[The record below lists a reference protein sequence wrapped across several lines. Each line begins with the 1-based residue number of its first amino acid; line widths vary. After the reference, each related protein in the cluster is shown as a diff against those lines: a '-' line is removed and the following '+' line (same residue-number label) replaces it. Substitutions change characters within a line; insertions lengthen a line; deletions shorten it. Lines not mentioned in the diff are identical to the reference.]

1 MPNRHPNPAAP
12 VVSPLDLAITA
23 ALAGE
28 REQALRHVGA
38 ILEEDPGRSVAV
50 LLAGK
55 LLGEVSRIESAKRA
69 LLTAVDLALLEGSL
83 PRAVAA
89 VIELRR
95 LGVESNGIIQRIA
108 KKFARGSAELMAQGA
123 IPPALPR
130 QRLSGVPLPHTLS
143 GDDLSAH
150 VEELVLASEEHA
162 KAAAG
167 RPHHVPRQV
176 LLSAL
181 AESGLSATLEVLD
194 LVWVDA
200 ATVVVEQGRPGE
212 EAYIVARGELDVV
225 RVGDDQEETPLA
237 RLGNGALFG
246 EMALLSRAP
255 RAARVTATR
264 PSLLLVASSEAL
276 STVVEREP
284 DVGAVLADY
293 CRRRMIDNLVRTS
306 RILGSVSA
314 SERPELIKRF
324 VTRSYE
330 TGDKLVTQGA
340 DAQGL
345 HLIASGEVAV
355 VHQTGSE
362 RTVVANLAAGEVVGE
377 ISLVLRRPASADV
390 VATVPT
396 VSLHL
401 PQAEFLGVVKR
412 YPELLAHLYELAVER
427 DDLTRSIVAQ
437 QASEADDLVLL

>member
-1 MPNRHPNPAAP
+1 MPNRDLNKVAP
-12 VVSPLDLAITA
+12 VVSPLDLAIFA
-23 ALAGE
+23 ALVGE
-28 REQALRHVGA
+28 RETALRHVGA

-50 LLAGK
+50 LLSGR
-55 LLGEVSRIESAKRA
+55 LLGEASRIESARRA
-69 LLTAVDLALLEGSL
+69 LHAAVDLALLEGSL
-83 PRAVAA
+83 LRAMAA
-89 VIELRR
+89 VVELRR
-95 LGVESNGIIQRIA
+95 IGVDSEATVVKIA
-108 KKFARGSAELMAQGA
+108 RKFASGSADLMAQGA

-130 QRLSGVPLPHTLS
+130 QRLSGVPLPHSLS
-143 GDDLSAH
+143 GEDLVAH
-150 VEELVLASEEHA
+150 IERLVFASEEHA
-162 KAAAG
+162 NSRG
-167 RPHHVPRQV
+167 SQHRVPRQV
-176 LLSAL
+176 LLSSL
-181 AESGLSATLEVLD
+181 PESGLIATLSVLD

-200 ATVVVEQGRPGE
+200 ATVVVEQGQPGE
-212 EAYIVARGELDVV
+212 EAYLVARGELDVV
-225 RVGDDQEETPLA
+225 RVGEDGEETPLA

-255 RAARVTATR
+255 RAARVIATR

-284 DVGAVLADY
+284 EVGTVLAAY
-293 CRRRMIDNLVRTS
+293 CRGRMIDNLVRTS
-306 RILGSVSA
+306 RILGSVSV
-314 SERPELIKRF
+314 SERPELVKRF
-324 VTRSYE
+324 VSRSYE
-330 TGDKLVTQGA
+330 AGDKLVTHGT

-355 VHQTGSE
+355 VHQAGGE
-362 RTVVANLAAGEVVGE
+362 RTVVANLTAGEVVGE

-412 YPELLAHLYELAVER
+412 YPELLAHLYGLAVER

-437 QASEADDLVLL
+437 QATEADDLVLL

>member
-1 MPNRHPNPAAP
+1 MPTRDPNQAAP
-12 VVSPLDLAITA
+12 VVSPLDLAISS

-28 REQALRHVGA
+28 REVAFRHVGA

-55 LLGEVSRIESAKRA
+55 LLGEASRVEAARRA
-69 LLTAVDLALLEGSL
+69 LRTAVELALLEGSL
-83 PRAVAA
+83 PRAMAS

-95 LGVESNGIIQRIA
+95 LGVESTSIVQKIA
-108 KKFARGSAELMAQGA
+108 RKFARGSTELMAQGA

-143 GDDLSAH
+143 GDELMTH
-150 VEELVLASEEHA
+150 VEDLLLASEEHA
-162 KAAAG
+162 KQA
-167 RPHHVPRQV
+167 RNDSHVPRQV

-181 AESGLSATLEVLD
+181 SESGLTATLEVLD

-200 ATVVVEQGRPGE
+200 AKVVVEQGGPGE

-225 RVGDDQEETPLA
+225 RVGDGGEETPLA

-255 RAARVTATR
+255 RAARVIATR

-284 DVGAVLADY
+284 DVGTVLADY

-314 SERPELIKRF
+314 SERPELVRRF

-330 TGDKLVTQGA
+330 AGDKLVSQSA
-340 DAQGL
+340 DAEGL
-345 HLIASGEVAV
+345 HLIASGEVTV
-355 VHQTGSE
+355 VHQTGGE
-362 RTVVANLAAGEVVGE
+362 RTVVATLAAGEVVGE
-377 ISLVLRRPASADV
+377 ISSSCDVLHPRTWSPPCQRSPSICRRPSSWAWSSA
-390 VATVPT
+390 TPSSWPICT
-396 VSLHL
+396 NWPS
-401 PQAEFLGVVKR
+401 
-412 YPELLAHLYELAVER
+412 
-427 DDLTRSIVAQ
+427 
-437 QASEADDLVLL
+437 SETT